1 MPVKLFPN
9 WVVKLV
15 REPNLHT
22 KTWLHRPVEVFH
34 VSPKMTK
41 FEIKEYLIKMYN
53 LPVSHVHTAIYNGKK
68 RYNREHQMHY
78 YEADYK
84 KAYVYLMDA
93 QGDNRPRY
101 TPIEFQHT
109 PEARAA
115 WPSMPDYRM
124 MPRGPLPKKEDRP
137 DDFLPPKSRRHHAT
151 RLPLARL
158 EHRPSR
164 RCHSRRRHRLGATML
179 VASVRAR
186 SADGWRRSPE

>member
-1 MPVKLFPN
+1 MPVRLFPN

-15 REPNLHT
+15 REPNLT
-22 KTWLHRPVEVFH
+22 TRTWLNRPVEVFQ

-68 RYNREHQMHY
+68 RYNREHQAHY
-78 YEADYK
+78 WAADYK

-93 QGDNRPRY
+93 EGENRPRY

-109 PEARAA
+109 PEAQAA

-124 MPRGPLPKKEDRP
+124 MPKGPLPKKADRP
-137 DDFLPPKSRRHHAT
+137 DEYLPPRSRRHA
-151 RLPLARL
+151 RNAQSQGRGPLNY
-158 EHRPSR
+158 RPIDNR
-164 RCHSRRRHRLGATML
+164 FPRDIL
-179 VASVRAR
+179 
-186 SADGWRRSPE
+186 DD